1 MCETIHLTGISTFII
16 IFIITHQDEVARCR
30 AVLRVL
36 RSVEH
41 GHTLAVLRRAALARD
56 PM

>member
-16 IFIITHQDEVARCR
+16 IIITHQDEVARCR

-41 GHTLAVLRRAALARD
+41 GHTLAVLQRAELARD